1 MGAGL
6 DLYGRRKDGTEF
18 PVEISLSPLPTE
30 EGLLVSSAIRDVTER
45 KRADVLERSFVP
57 ERLPDIQGVR
67 LAARFV
73 PGGAGVEVGGDWYDV
88 FDVGHGRIGLVIGD
102 VAGRGVHAAAVMAQL
117 RNALRAYALES
128 HPPAAAL
135 ERLNSLACTL
145 GRSVMATL
153 IYLVFDPGSGAVRL
167 ANAGHLPPLY
177 VKADGSTAFL
187 EGGRS
192 VPLGAL
198 PGAAYSEAEYLL
210 EPGSALLLYTDG
222 LVEERRVPIDDG
234 LARLASS
241 VSEGHVD
248 LEALCDRLLATV
260 GGGEDD
266 IALLALEP
274 LEAVPGSLQLTL
286 PADPLTLA
294 FLRGELRR
302 WLTACEATD
311 DERSDIVLACNEA
324 FANAIEHAYGPGD
337 GSVEMEAALS
347 DHEISITV
355 RDFGR
360 WREPRGHNRGRG
372 LPLIEAVM
380 DSLTVV
386 KGDREGTEV
395 RMVRRLGGSRD
406 GDAA

>member
-1 MGAGL
+1 
-6 DLYGRRKDGTEF
+6 
-18 PVEISLSPLPTE
+18 
-30 EGLLVSSAIRDVTER
+30 
-45 KRADVLERSFVP
+45 
-57 ERLPDIQGVR
+57 
-67 LAARFV
+67 
-73 PGGAGVEVGGDWYDV
+73 
-88 FDVGHGRIGLVIGD
+88 
-102 VAGRGVHAAAVMAQL
+102 MAQL

-128 HPPAAAL
+128 HPPATAL
-135 ERLNSLACTL
+135 ERLNGLAWTL

-153 IYLVFDPGSGAVRL
+153 IYLVFDPSSGVVRL
-167 ANAGHLPPLY
+167 ANAGHLPPLH
-177 VKADGSTAFL
+177 VKPDGSTAFL

-198 PGAAYSEAEYLL
+198 PAADYSEAEYLL

-222 LVEERRVPIDDG
+222 LVEVRRAPIDDG
-234 LARLASS
+234 LARLVKS
-241 VSEGHVD
+241 VSKGHGD
-248 LEALCDRLLATV
+248 LEGLCDRLLATV

-266 IALLALEP
+266 VALLALEP
-274 LEAVPGSLQLTL
+274 LQAVPEYLQLTM
-286 PADPLTLA
+286 PADPLRLVS
-294 FLRGELRR
+294 LRRELRR

-311 DERSDIVLACNEA
+311 EERNDIVLACNEA

-337 GSVEMEAALS
+337 GSVEMVAALS

-360 WREPRGHNRGRG
+360 WREPRGNNRGRG

-386 KGDREGTEV
+386 KGDREGTVV
-395 RMVRRLGGSRD
+395 RMVRKLGGSRD

>member
-1 MGAGL
+1 
-6 DLYGRRKDGTEF
+6 
-18 PVEISLSPLPTE
+18 
-30 EGLLVSSAIRDVTER
+30 
-45 KRADVLERSFVP
+45 VLERSFVP

-88 FDVGHGRIGLVIGD
+88 FEVGQGRIGLVIGD

-135 ERLNSLACTL
+135 ARLNALACSL

-153 IYLVFDPGSGAVRL
+153 VYLVFDPGSGAVRL
-167 ANAGHLPPLY
+167 VNAGHLPPLY
-177 VKADGSTAFL
+177 VRPDGSTEFL
-187 EGGRS
+187 DGGRS
-192 VPLGAL
+192 VPVGAL
-198 PGAAYSEAEYLL
+198 PVAAYSEAEYLL
-210 EPGSALLLYTDG
+210 GAGSALLLYTDG
-222 LVEERRVPIDDG
+222 LVEERRAPIDHG

-241 VSEGHVD
+241 VSEGHDD

-260 GGGEDD
+260 GRGEDD
-266 IALLALEP
+266 VALLALEP
-274 LEAVPGSLQLTL
+274 LQAVPGSLQLTL

-294 FLRGELRR
+294 SLRGEVRR
-302 WLTACEATD
+302 WLTACEAN
-311 DERSDIVLACNEA
+311 DEERNDIVLACNEA

-347 DHEISITV
+347 EGEISITV

-360 WREPRGHNRGRG
+360 WREPRGNNRGRG
-372 LPLIEAVM
+372 LSLIEAVM

-395 RMVRRLGGSRD
+395 RMIRRLGGSRD
-406 GDAA
+406 GDTA